1 MSMAAAGQS
10 RNQVE
15 IGKEES
21 HRLKRVYRQKMPPAW
36 LGHRPH
42 VVLGRKLHH
51 SVQHESWVGVG
62 FSVRQTKTWWHGY
75 WRGPTE
81 RDVLLILA
89 SDTEQGSLSDNRKS
103 LITLGLGDGTADS
116 EKTKVIPASQSW
128 RSPAMQLLQGAK

>member
-15 IGKEES
+15 VGKEES
-21 HRLKRVYRQKMPPAW
+21 HRLNGVYRQKMPPAW

-62 FSVRQTKTWWHGY
+62 FSVRQTKTCVAW
-75 WRGPTE
+75 
-81 RDVLLILA
+81 IL
-89 SDTEQGSLSDNRKS
+89 EGSNRK
-103 LITLGLGDGTADS
+103 GCFADPS
-116 EKTKVIPASQSW
+116 K
-128 RSPAMQLLQGAK
+128 

>member
-1 MSMAAAGQS
+1 M
-10 RNQVE
+10 
-15 IGKEES
+15 
-21 HRLKRVYRQKMPPAW
+21 
-36 LGHRPH
+36 
-42 VVLGRKLHH
+42 
-51 SVQHESWVGVG
+51 
-62 FSVRQTKTWWHGY
+62 WHGY

-128 RSPAMQLLQGAK
+128 RSQQCSSFREQSETPPPQLAGARG